1 MFPKEKTNV
10 HSFFSFSLAGCDFP
24 GWNPGLFNTVAA
36 IIRVTTIAIVIIA
49 VLTAISSNSISRAIA
64 SEPEDKQIHFSILH
78 TNDEHSAL
86 IPHGTAIDHHPEKE
100 NPARGGM
107 ARLAYKVNRIKE
119 EKEAIDE
126 EVMLVNAG
134 DFMGGTI
141 YNWLVFDGYAPELD
155 LLQQIGFDLV
165 AIGNHEFDHG
175 PDLLADY
182 LKTAGHPD
190 AGENTTLLA
199 TNTVIPDDHPLENV
213 GIEKTHVK
221 KLDPGPKIGFFSL
234 MGYDAMRVI
243 VESGPVDFMDP
254 HKSAREAISF
264 LREEKEVDLVVA
276 VNHSGITEDRELAED
291 VSGIDIIVGGHSHT
305 AMEKPEIIEDTL
317 IVQAGA
323 HLEYLGILELTYN
336 PESGEVRP
344 RNEVTGTPY
353 LIPLDH
359 TVPQDPEIASSVDKF
374 TEKLERMIY
383 ELTGGNFKDILEPF
397 ATSEFKLP
405 NQPYNSENQL
415 GNLVTDAMR
424 LVVEEK
430 TGEEVDFAFQGS
442 GIIRSELVPGSADH
456 SRDLIS
462 IYDVTEAVAI
472 GSGPAG
478 TPGFPLASAYLTGE
492 EIKDILEISPLA
504 SQYMGDN
511 YFLQVSGL
519 RYAYYPE
526 RLILFHIPGIDL
538 PFPSFQA
545 VSNVEKYTE
554 EGPQT
559 AKDEDFASL
568 EIDDEKLYHIVTD
581 YILLERAVPEANS
594 LIPWLSIEPKD
605 SDGKPIENFEDCIV
619 RVDGED
625 FKVWETVLEYIDA
638 QPQTDNSSELPQ
650 IDPYYEETMGR
661 INTESNTGPL
671 TWIGVYLATLYT
683 ISPWL
688 YLLPAAIIFGIVF
701 KLTRRRIR
709 KQSHKNN

>member
-1 MFPKEKTNV
+1 M
-10 HSFFSFSLAGCDFP
+10 
-24 GWNPGLFNTVAA
+24 NTVAA
-36 IIRVTTIAIVIIA
+36 AIRLTTIAIAIMA
-49 VLTAISSNSISRAIA
+49 VLTFIGSNYSPRALA
-64 SEPEDKQIHFSILH
+64 SGPEDEQIHFSILH

-86 IPHGTAIDHHPEKE
+86 IPHGTAIDHHPGKE

-119 EKEAIDE
+119 EKDAADE

-155 LLQQIGFDLV
+155 LMQQIGFDLV

-182 LKTAGHPD
+182 LKTAGHPH
-190 AGENTTLLA
+190 AGEKTTLLA
-199 TNTVIPDDHPLENV
+199 TNTLIPDDHPLDNV
-213 GIEKTHVK
+213 GIKKTHVK

-254 HKSAREAISF
+254 HESAREAISF

-276 VNHSGITEDRELAED
+276 VNHAGITEDRELAEA

-305 AMEKPEIIEDTL
+305 AMEEPEIVEDTL
-317 IVQAGA
+317 IVQAGG

-336 PESGEVRP
+336 PKSGEVKP
-344 RNEVTGTPY
+344 RNENTGTPY

-359 TVPQDPEIASSVDKF
+359 TVPQDPEVASSVDKY

-383 ELTGGNFKDILEPF
+383 DLTGGNFKDILEPF

-405 NQPYNSENQL
+405 NQPYNSENQF
-415 GNLVTDAMR
+415 GNLITDAMR

-430 TGEEVDFAFQGS
+430 TGEKVDFAFQGS
-442 GIIRSELVPGSADH
+442 GIIRSELAPGSTEH
-456 SRDLIS
+456 SQDLLS
-462 IYDVTEAVAI
+462 IYDITEAVAI
-472 GSGPAG
+472 GSGPAS
-478 TPGFPLASAYLTGE
+478 TPGFPLASAYLTGK
-492 EIKDILEISPLA
+492 EILDILEISPLA

-526 RLILFHIPGIDL
+526 RVILFHMPGIDL

-545 VSNVEKYTE
+545 VSNVETYTGK
-554 EGPQT
+554 GPQT
-559 AKDEDFASL
+559 GKDEDFASL
-568 EIDDEKLYHIVTD
+568 EIDNEKLYHIVTD
-581 YILLERAVPEANS
+581 YVLLERAVPEANS
-594 LIPWLSIEPKD
+594 LIPWLSIKPKD
-605 SDGKPIENFEDCIV
+605 SDGNPIENFEDCIV
-619 RVDGED
+619 RVNGED
-625 FKVWETVLEYIDA
+625 FKVWEAVLEYIA
-638 QPQTDNSSELPQ
+638 TQPQGNNSSGLPR
-650 IDPYYEETMGR
+650 IDPYYKETMGR
-661 INTESNTGPL
+661 ISIKNNTGPL
-671 TWIGVYLATLYT
+671 TWIGVYLATFYT

-688 YLLPAAIIFGIVF
+688 YLIPAAIIFGIVF
-701 KLTRRRIR
+701 KLARKRRIR
-709 KQSHKNN
+709 SQRH